1 MTEVPIIWTGKSMNW
16 FLYGRDLRHE
26 SVKRQVCIS
35 NLHILQMDARKRVC
49 KN

>member
-1 MTEVPIIWTGKSMNW
+1 MTEVPIIWTGKSVDW

-26 SVKRQVCIS
+26 SAKRQVCIS